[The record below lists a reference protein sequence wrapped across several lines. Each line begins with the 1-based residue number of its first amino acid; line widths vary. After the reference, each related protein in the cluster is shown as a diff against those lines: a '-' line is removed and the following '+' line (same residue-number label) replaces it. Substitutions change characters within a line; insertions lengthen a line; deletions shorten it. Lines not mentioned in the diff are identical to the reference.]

1 MTTNAHALGK
11 AFDITNA
18 LSVVDLNTAANTG
31 IRINMKNAEVCTFV
45 FFGDAGTAGADLVF
59 TLQEHDAV
67 TGGDSNNLA
76 IITDWFS
83 KEETTLD
90 GDETWTRVTQSA
102 GATVTVT
109 NTGADVEQIYVIEV
123 LASQLTDGYE
133 YVSLSLDDASQ
144 AKVGGILAIMSSL
157 KVQRKPE
164 NLAAWTV

>member
-1 MTTNAHALGK
+1 MTTDARALGK
-11 AFDITNA
+11 TFDITNA
-18 LSVVDLNTAANTG
+18 LSIVDTNAAANTG

-67 TGGDSNNLA
+67 TSGTSQDLD

-90 GDETWTRVTQSA
+90 GDETWTRVTQTA
-102 GATVTVT
+102 GDVTVT
-109 NTGADVEQIYVIEV
+109 NTGAEVEQIYVFEV

-133 YVSLSLDDASQ
+133 YISLSLADSTQ
-144 AKVGGILAIMSSL
+144 AKIGGILAIMSSL

>member
-1 MTTNAHALGK
+1 MTTDARALGK

-31 IRINMKNAEVCTFV
+31 LLINMKNAEICTFV

-59 TLQEHDAV
+59 TLKEHTAL
-67 TGGDSNNLA
+67 TGGTSQSLA
-76 IITDWFS
+76 TITSWFK

-123 LASQLTDGYE
+123 LATQLSDGFDYL
-133 YVSLSLDDASQ
+133 SLDLDDASQ
-144 AKVGGILAIMSSL
+144 AKVGGVLAILSGL
-157 KVQRKPE
+157 KAQRKPE
-164 NLAAWTV
+164 NLPAYAV